1 MLVPLAL
8 VNFSVMRLSMLLSVN
23 TVLLSML
30 RTASLKVMVDYWPE
44 VVVDNQT
51 KSLELPYM
59 EEFQVVLTASLLEES
74 PIFLIINGEE
84 IVQCLA

>member
-1 MLVPLAL
+1 MSTAGFLRNYWYVAAAAAEVIVPTG
-8 VNFSVMRLSMLLSVN
+8 ME
-23 TVLLSML
+23 
-30 RTASLKVMVDYWPE
+30 VMVDYWPE

-51 KSLELPYM
+51 KSLEFPYM